1 MGYNEGEIRHRMIL
15 HGMMALA
22 LQSSTLFLAFKREST
37 EAETF
42 LYLPQ
47 HSMGQNW
54 RPTTDGWDGYQIPQM
69 DG

>member
-1 MGYNEGEIRHRMIL
+1 MQRMFQFFKATL
-15 HGMMALA
+15 GWRRALE

-47 HSMGQNW
+47 LRGVVEKLETHKGWMG
-54 RPTTDGWDGYQIPQM
+54 TM
-69 DG
+69 DNRWLI